1 MPDARPGEFQD
12 VEQAGRI
19 RRVPAQIYGG
29 GVMDAAHLVKIHS
42 LHARAQAMLRPSLD
56 LDKNDHVAVPG
67 DQVDFPVRRPETA
80 LQHLKH
86 NAKRFQSIINR
97 EVRLKFTPRLIWEF
111 SSSTALSLFF
121 AFILGGIALYGNSRL
136 QLRAVE
142 DNDESWMKTAF
153 SGFKIPLELAWLT
166 FRVSLV
172 YIFWM
177 VLALIPAAA
186 LVALFFSAVPT
197 PQTPAE
203 LSMSVA
209 VVTLASVIFIAI
221 YCIPFYKY
229 RYLFRIKADHPDWSA
244 GECMRHCREIVYGS
258 KWRIFVHDCS
268 YWRILLGALLPLLVI
283 MAVVLLATAIL
294 GGRSAGAPTPSAA
307 VAVGA
312 AFGVVA
318 MLAAYLALLVFG
330 AISVHYIGVG
340 QSILYREISR
350 AKTNQQ

>member
-1 MPDARPGEFQD
+1 MQTNLEIRNEAWRLLWERKWFWKLLGAAILLQVCSQAVVTIVNGIVYRLGVFNLTAMMNLQEEHMPLPQ
-12 VEQAGRI
+12 
-19 RRVPAQIYGG
+19 
-29 GVMDAAHLVKIHS
+29 
-42 LHARAQAMLRPSLD
+42 
-56 LDKNDHVAVPG
+56 
-67 DQVDFPVRRPETA
+67 
-80 LQHLKH
+80 
-86 NAKRFQSIINR
+86 
-97 EVRLKFTPRLIWEF
+97 FTPRLIWEF

-209 VVTLASVIFIAI
+209 A
-221 YCIPFYKY
+221 FYKY

-350 AKTNQQ
+350 AKKNQQ

>member
-1 MPDARPGEFQD
+1 VIITIVNGVVYRLGVFNITAMTNMIE
-12 VEQAGRI
+12 ERI
-19 RRVPAQIYGG
+19 P
-29 GVMDAAHLVKIHS
+29 L
-42 LHARAQAMLRPSLD
+42 
-56 LDKNDHVAVPG
+56 
-67 DQVDFPVRRPETA
+67 PE
-80 LQHLKH
+80 
-86 NAKRFQSIINR
+86 
-97 EVRLKFTPRLIWEF
+97 FTPRIILELA
-111 SSSTALSLFF
+111 SSTVLIFFLS
-121 AFILGGIALYGNSRL
+121 FILGGIALYGNSRL
-136 QLRAVE
+136 QLRAVD

-153 SGFKIPLELAWLT
+153 SGFKIPLELAWLS
-166 FRVSLV
+166 FRFSVV
-172 YIFWM
+172 IFFWLF
-177 VLALIPAAA
+177 LAFIPS
-186 LVALFFSAVPT
+186 VAVGSIFFAAVPS
-197 PQTPAE
+197 PQTPVE
-203 LSMSVA
+203 LSLAVA
-209 VVTLASVIFIAI
+209 DVTIAASIFIAI

-340 QSILYREISR
+340 QTILYREISR
-350 AKTNQQ
+350 TKTNQQ

>member
-1 MPDARPGEFQD
+1 MQTNLEIRNEAWRLLWERKWFWKLLGAAILLSVCSQAIVTIVNGIVYRLGVFNITAMQNLMEEKMP
-12 VEQAGRI
+12 
-19 RRVPAQIYGG
+19 
-29 GVMDAAHLVKIHS
+29 L
-42 LHARAQAMLRPSLD
+42 
-56 LDKNDHVAVPG
+56 
-67 DQVDFPVRRPETA
+67 PE
-80 LQHLKH
+80 
-86 NAKRFQSIINR
+86 
-97 EVRLKFTPRLIWEF
+97 FTPRLIWEL
-111 SSSTALSLFF
+111 SSSTALMLFF
-121 AFILGGIALYGNSRL
+121 CFILGGISAYGNACL

-142 DNDESWMKTAF
+142 DNSESWMKTAF
-153 SGFKIPLELAWLT
+153 SGFRIPLELAWLT
-166 FRVSLV
+166 FRLSLV
-172 YIFWM
+172 FAFWL
-177 VLALIPAAA
+177 VLALIPAGMA
-186 LVALFFSAVPT
+186 VALFFAAVPT
-197 PQTPAE
+197 PQTPVEIA
-203 LSMSVA
+203 LSAA
-209 VVTLASVIFIAI
+209 VVTLASSIFIAI

-229 RYLFRIKADHPDWSA
+229 RYLFRIKADHTDWSA

-258 KWRIFVHDCS
+258 KWRIFIHDCS

-340 QSILYREISR
+340 QTILYREISR